1 MIGVTDYLQQRA
13 GHAGLGHRV
22 RGVWAHGARH
32 PHPHCLLHS
41 SQNVTNI
48 TNDLYNQCDGYHN
61 LTQKDSDQLHSAGSL
76 HCVRESVSGRG
87 KGSTIVMT
95 KHQTL

>member
-1 MIGVTDYLQQRA
+1 MIGMTDYLQQRA

-22 RGVWAHGARH
+22 RGVRAHGARH

-48 TNDLYNQCDGYHN
+48 TNDLYNATALIISRRKTPINYILLGAFTVCESLSLGVVR
-61 LTQKDSDQLHSAGSL
+61 DQQLL
-76 HCVRESVSGRG
+76 
-87 KGSTIVMT
+87 
-95 KHQTL
+95 